1 MMSRLSALSTPFTH
15 TRPVPVVM
23 AKNTQ
28 HSHSSCNATNTTVMV
43 TRFRMRLKKRTI
55 GERKS
60 MGLPS
65 FHIYNYV

>member
-1 MMSRLSALSTPFTH
+1 MSRLSALSRPFTH

-23 AKNTQ
+23 ANATQ
-28 HSHSSCNATNTTVMV
+28 HNHSSCNATNTTVMV
-43 TRFRMRLKKRTI
+43 TRFRMRLKKRTT

-65 FHIYNYV
+65 FPIYSYV

>member
-1 MMSRLSALSTPFTH
+1 
-15 TRPVPVVM
+15 M
-23 AKNTQ
+23 ANATQ

>member
-1 MMSRLSALSTPFTH
+1 
-15 TRPVPVVM
+15 M
-23 AKNTQ
+23 ANATQ

-43 TRFRMRLKKRTI
+43 TRFRMRLKKRTT

-65 FHIYNYV
+65 FPIYSYV